1 MNRLLFLLISLFVIQ
16 QSGLSQFQGQ
26 DVLRYDFSIWLNDS
40 TDRIEGVARIS
51 MAISAPTKAVSL
63 NLIHQQGGKGMK
75 VSSFNINDKAAN
87 FHHAQEM
94 LTAVIPQGAAEGDT
108 LQLEISYS
116 GIPADGLIISTNKHG
131 NRTFFGDNWPNR
143 AQNWIPVV
151 DHPADK
157 AYVTWRVYAPGH
169 YQVIANGAE
178 KERDYNADSSQ
189 VHYVYSS
196 RVPLPTKVM
205 VIGVADFAVEQA
217 GISKSGKPVYSWVY
231 PEEKEAGFHDYAV
244 AIPVLD
250 FMEEYIGQP
259 YPYAKLANVQSK
271 TMFGGMENASCIF
284 YHENSID
291 GKRGETSLIAHEVA
305 HQWFGNSATEADWPH
320 LWLSEGFATYFTH
333 LYREHSE
340 GKAAMQEALLK
351 DLNLIKFFA
360 KANPGRPLVDTAE
373 RDLMKLLNPNSY
385 QKGSWMLHML
395 RHRLGDKVFRA
406 SISNYYS
413 RYALKN
419 ASSEDFIAVVEEVS
433 GQNLDQF
440 FEQWLH
446 WPGIPKIEGSWEA
459 KNGKLKLC
467 FEQKQEQ
474 GLYELPLE
482 IEVWE
487 KDSKPMKVTVLL
499 NKKKQTYT
507 YALSG
512 KDSTVE
518 KVILDPDTWILMD
531 GKLVRNTN

>member
-1 MNRLLFLLISLFVIQ
+1 MKRLLFLISSLLVFQ
-16 QSGLSQFQGQ
+16 LTALGQFQGQ

-40 TDRIEGVARIS
+40 TDQIEGVARIT
-51 MAISAPTKAVSL
+51 MAVTEAKKAVSL
-63 NLIHQQGGKGMK
+63 NLVHQHGEKGMK
-75 VSSFNINDKAAN
+75 VNYYHVDGKEVN

-94 LTAVIPQGAAEGDT
+94 LTAVIPQGAAAGDT

-116 GIPADGLIISTNKHG
+116 GVPANGLIISTNKHG

-143 AQNWIPVV
+143 AQHWLPVV
-151 DHPADK
+151 DHPSDK
-157 AYVTWRVYAPGH
+157 AYVVWRVYAPAH

-178 KERDYNADSSQ
+178 KERDIFADSTR

-205 VIGVADFAVEQA
+205 VIGVADFAVDEA
-217 GISKSGKPVYSWVY
+217 GYSKSGRPVSSWVY
-231 PEEKEAGFHDYAV
+231 PEEKEDGFHDYAV

-250 FMEEYIGQP
+250 YMEEYIGHP

-340 GKAAMQEALLK
+340 GKTAMQEALLK

-360 KANPGRPLVDTAE
+360 RANPARPLVDTAE

-385 QKGSWMLHML
+385 QKGSWLLHML
-395 RHRLGDKVFRA
+395 RHRLGDEMFRKCV
-406 SISNYYS
+406 SSYYG
-413 RYALKN
+413 RYALSN
-419 ASSEDFIAVVEEVS
+419 ATSEDFVAVVEEVS
-433 GQNLDQF
+433 GKNLDQF

-446 WPGIPKIEGSWEA
+446 WPGMPKIDGTWKA
-459 KNGKLKLC
+459 KNGKLKIC

-474 GLYELPLE
+474 GIYELPLE

-487 KDSKPMKVTVLL
+487 KGIKPMKVTILL
-499 NKKKQTYT
+499 NKKKQT
-507 YALSG
+507 
-512 KDSTVE
+512 
-518 KVILDPDTWILMD
+518 
-531 GKLVRNTN
+531 